1 MGLQVVRYLL
11 TGADVPVIRYVEG
24 VVAVAVN
31 RKHLSE
37 RCRGGGTSKITHN
50 NYPETLVSCIMTIG

>member
-1 MGLQVVRYLL
+1 MRYLL
-11 TGADVPVIRYVEG
+11 TEADVPVIRYVEG

-37 RCRGGGTSKITHN
+37 RCRGGAPVKSHT
-50 NYPETLVSCIMTIG
+50 TIIRKL